1 MEVNSKIF
9 ELILGGSLISN
20 LFLLWDRFKPESH
33 KLKCYLD
40 YSRNLII
47 ENIGK
52 KQITINSIEINDSEL
67 CKYSV
72 EKRNFPLVIQPN
84 NLISTKLSTHKDI
97 SFPEKCKISF
107 KSLIGGSDKI
117 YSI

>member
-33 KLKCYLD
+33 RLKCYID
-40 YSRNLII
+40 NSSNLII

-52 KQITINSIEINDSEL
+52 KQITINSIEINDSKL
-67 CKYSV
+67 GKYSV
-72 EKRNFPLVIQPN
+72 EKRTFPLVVQPYN
-84 NLISTKLSTHKDI
+84 HISTKLSTHKDI
-97 SFPEKCKISF
+97 SYPEKCKISF
-107 KSLIGGSDKI
+107 NSLIGGSDKI

>member
-1 MEVNSKIF
+1 MEVNSKLF

-40 YSRNLII
+40 NSRNLII

-52 KQITINSIEINDSEL
+52 KQITIKSIEINDSEL
-67 CKYSV
+67 VKYSV
-72 EKRNFPLVIQPN
+72 EKRTFPLIIQSN
-84 NLISTKLSTHKDI
+84 NHITTKISIHKDI
-97 SFPEKCKISF
+97 SYPQKCKISF
-107 KSLIGGSDKI
+107 KCLIGENEKI
-117 YSI
+117 YTL

>member
-1 MEVNSKIF
+1 MDINSKILEVLF
-9 ELILGGSLISN
+9 TGSLISN
-20 LFLLWDRFKPESH
+20 FFLLWDRFKPESH

-52 KQITINSIEINDSEL
+52 KQITINSIEINDVEL
-67 CKYSV
+67 GKYSV
-72 EKRNFPLVIQPN
+72 EKRTFPLTIQPN
-84 NLISTKLSTHKDI
+84 NHITTKLTTHKDI

-107 KSLIGGSDKI
+107 KSLIGGSEKI

>member
-1 MEVNSKIF
+1 MELNSKIF

-40 YSRNLII
+40 NSRNLIV

-52 KQITINSIEINDSEL
+52 KQIKIKSIEINDLEL
-67 CKYSV
+67 SKYSV
-72 EKRNFPLVIQPN
+72 EKRTFPLIIQPN
-84 NLISTKLSTHKDI
+84 NHITTKLSTHKDI
-97 SFPEKCKISF
+97 SYPEKCKISF
-107 KSLIGGSDKI
+107 KTIFGGSEKI
-117 YSI
+117 YTI

>member
-33 KLKCYLD
+33 KLKCHLD
-40 YSRNLII
+40 NSRNLIV

-52 KQITINSIEINDSEL
+52 KQIKINSIEINDSEL
-67 CKYSV
+67 GKYSV
-72 EKRNFPLVIQPN
+72 EKRTFPLIIQPN
-84 NLISTKLSTHKDI
+84 NHIINKLSTHKDI
-97 SFPEKCKISF
+97 SYPEKCKISF
-107 KSLIGGSDKI
+107 KCFGVKCDKI
-117 YSI
+117 YSL

>member
-1 MEVNSKIF
+1 MEENKIY

-20 LFLLWDRFKPESH
+20 LFFLWDRFKPESH

-40 YSRNLII
+40 YSKNLII

-67 CKYSV
+67 GKYSV
-72 EKRNFPLVIQPN
+72 EKKTFPLTIQPN
-84 NLISTKLSTHKDI
+84 NHITTKLTTHKDI
-97 SFPEKCKISF
+97 SYPEKCKISF
-107 KSLIGGSDKI
+107 KSLIGGSEKT

>member
-1 MEVNSKIF
+1 MDGNTKIF
-9 ELILGGSLISN
+9 NLILGGSLISN

-40 YSRNLII
+40 SSRYLVI

-67 CKYSV
+67 GKYSV
-72 EKRNFPLVIQPN
+72 EKRTFPITIQPN
-84 NLISTKLSTHKDI
+84 NHITTKLSTHKDI
-97 SFPEKCKISF
+97 SYPEKCKVSF
-107 KSLIGGSDKI
+107 KSLIGSSEKI
-117 YSI
+117 YSL